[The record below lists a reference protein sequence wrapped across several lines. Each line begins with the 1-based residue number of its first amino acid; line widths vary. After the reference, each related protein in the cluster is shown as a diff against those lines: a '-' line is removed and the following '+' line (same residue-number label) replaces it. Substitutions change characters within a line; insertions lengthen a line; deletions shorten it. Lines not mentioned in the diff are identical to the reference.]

1 MPEGDVV
8 VHRQV
13 LAQPGPGLTAASWA
27 RLADGTPLITGVQ
40 RGEGWLIL
48 VHTTANTT
56 WSSLPLSGV
65 FVDLMQRFA
74 RSGTVPAARCRACWR
89 RSRCWMRRAVW
100 ARRARRCSR
109 CRPRLSPRRWSAR
122 EHPPGLY
129 GRIEAGEDAA
139 RQALNLASAVP
150 ELTALEPA
158 DFAVPPQDFAG
169 SAEVD
174 LMPWILL
181 AALLLA
187 LADTVI
193 GLILRGLVPGR
204 LRPAPVAGRV
214 AAAARPAGR
223 VACAGPG
230 RGDHRRDLRDPVSPM
245 S

>member
-1 MPEGDVV
+1 MSSCTARCWRSRG
-8 VHRQV
+8 
-13 LAQPGPGLTAASWA
+13 LACTRRAGRASPTAP
-27 RLADGTPLITGVQ
+27 RLITGAQ
-40 RGEGWLIL
+40 RGQGWLIL

-74 RSGTVPAARCRACWR
+74 ALGQGAGGALQGSLAPIEVLDAAGRLGPPGAAVQPLPAAGFAA
-89 RSRCWMRRAVW
+89 AVV
-100 ARRARRCSR
+100 
-109 CRPRLSPRRWSAR
+109 SA

-150 ELTALEPA
+150 DLVALEPA
-158 DFAVPPQDFAG
+158 DYPVPVQDFAG

-181 AALLLA
+181 AAMLLA
-187 LADTVI
+187 LADTLI
-193 GLILRGLVPGR
+193 GLFLRGLMPGR
-204 LRPAPVAGRV
+204 MRPAPVAG
-214 AAAARPAGR
+214 ALLLLLAARAGR
-223 VACAGPG
+223 VAG
-230 RGDHRRDLRDPVSPM
+230 RRPRTKRSSARPRKPSWPM